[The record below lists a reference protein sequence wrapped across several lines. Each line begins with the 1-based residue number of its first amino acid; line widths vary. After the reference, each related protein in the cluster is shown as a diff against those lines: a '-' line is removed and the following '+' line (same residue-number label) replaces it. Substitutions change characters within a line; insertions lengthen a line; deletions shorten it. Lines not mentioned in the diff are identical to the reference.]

1 MIELGQQV
9 RVRNGQRAGED
20 GLVTDF
26 ETCSRKTVDGWQTC
40 SFLYVQFGSSGAV
53 GIYEEDALE
62 LMAQPQARALSVT
75 AGN

>member
-9 RVRNGQRAGED
+9 RVRNGMREGED
-20 GLVTDF
+20 GLVMDF
-26 ETCSRKTVDGWQTC
+26 ETCSRKTADGWQPC
-40 SFLYVQFGSSGAV
+40 YFLYVQFISSGAV

-62 LMAQPQARALSVT
+62 LMAEPQERALSVR